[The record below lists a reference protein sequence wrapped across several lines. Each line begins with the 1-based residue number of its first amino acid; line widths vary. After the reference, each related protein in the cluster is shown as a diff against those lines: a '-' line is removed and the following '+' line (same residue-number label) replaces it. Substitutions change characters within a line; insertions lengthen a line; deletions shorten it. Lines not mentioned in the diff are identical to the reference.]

1 MLQFFPFIARN
12 ALRNRRRSILTIA
25 SVAVSLCLLGVILSL
40 YRGLFFAPDPSPVT
54 ALRLVVHHKVSL
66 AQALPISYRERIL
79 QTPGVVAGTS
89 WQWFGGT
96 YKDARD
102 SKNFFARL
110 GVDASQ
116 LFVVRPD
123 MLIAPKPRKEFERQR
138 TAAVASK
145 ILADKLG
152 WKIGDRITLVGDI
165 FPVNL
170 ELTLAGTFTD
180 PDRSEVLFFN
190 NDYLQESLA
199 STSNARNSVG
209 AFLILADDPHHVP
222 RIASSI
228 DATFSNSPAPT
239 KAESEKD
246 FALSFL
252 AFLGNLKLFLAAVC
266 GAVTF
271 TILLVSANTVAMTV
285 RERVRE
291 TAILRT
297 LGFAPAEILGMI
309 LTEASLLGAAGGLAG
324 SVLAELLCLG
334 FRILQSGGM
343 KFPLLTPMLVG
354 LVVAVAVIIAFLSA
368 AVPAIL
374 ASRKPIVESL
384 RNVG

>member
-1 MLQFFPFIARN
+1 MLQFLPFIARN

-40 YRGLFFAPDPSPVT
+40 YRGLFFAPDASPVT

-66 AQALPISYRERIL
+66 AQALPISYKERIL
-79 QTPGVVAGTS
+79 ETPGVVAGTT
-89 WQWFGGT
+89 WQWFGGA

-102 SKNFFARL
+102 PKNFFARL
-110 GVDASQ
+110 GVDADRV
-116 LFVVRPD
+116 FVVRPD
-123 MLIAPKPRKEFERQR
+123 MLIAPKQRKEWERQR

-145 ILADKLG
+145 PLADKLG

-165 FPVNL
+165 FPINL
-170 ELTLAGTFTD
+170 ELTLVGTFTD
-180 PDRSEVLFFN
+180 PDNSEVLFYN
-190 NDYLQESLA
+190 NEYLQESL
-199 STSNARNSVG
+199 SPTSNARNTVG
-209 AFLILADDPHHVP
+209 SFLILADDPHHVP
-222 RIASSI
+222 RIASAI
-228 DATFSNSPAPT
+228 DATFANSPAPT
-239 KAESEKD
+239 KTESEKD

-252 AFLGNLKLFLAAVC
+252 AFLGNLKMFLAAVC

-297 LGFAPAEILGMI
+297 LGFAPTEILGMI
-309 LTEASLLGAAGGLAG
+309 LIEAGLLGAAGGLAG
-324 SVLAELLCLG
+324 SVLAELLCLS
-334 FRILQSGGM
+334 FRLLQSGGM
-343 KFPLLTPMLVG
+343 TFPLLTPLLVG
-354 LVVAVAVIIAFLSA
+354 LVVSVAVVIAFLSA
-368 AVPAIL
+368 AVPAFL
-374 ASRKPIVESL
+374 ALRKPIVESL

>member
-1 MLQFFPFIARN
+1 
-12 ALRNRRRSILTIA
+12 
-25 SVAVSLCLLGVILSL
+25 
-40 YRGLFFAPDPSPVT
+40 
-54 ALRLVVHHKVSL
+54 
-66 AQALPISYRERIL
+66 
-79 QTPGVVAGTS
+79 
-89 WQWFGGT
+89 
-96 YKDARD
+96 
-102 SKNFFARL
+102 
-110 GVDASQ
+110 
-116 LFVVRPD
+116 
-123 MLIAPKPRKEFERQR
+123 MLIASKQRKEWERER

-145 ILADKLG
+145 LLADKLG

-170 ELTLAGTFTD
+170 ELTLVGTFTD
-180 PDRSEVLFFN
+180 PDNSEVLFYN
-190 NDYLQESLA
+190 NQYLQESLA
-199 STSNARNSVG
+199 TTSNARDTVG
-209 AFLILADDPHHVP
+209 SFLVLADDPHHVP
-222 RIASSI
+222 RIAAAI
-228 DATFSNSPAPT
+228 DAAFANSPAPT
-239 KAESEKD
+239 KTESEKD

-297 LGFAPAEILGMI
+297 LGFAPTEILGMI
-309 LTEASLLGAAGGLAG
+309 LIEAGLLGAAGGLAG
-324 SVLAELLCLG
+324 SMLAELLCLG

-343 KFPLLTPMLVG
+343 RFPLLTPLLVG

-368 AVPAIL
+368 AVPAFL